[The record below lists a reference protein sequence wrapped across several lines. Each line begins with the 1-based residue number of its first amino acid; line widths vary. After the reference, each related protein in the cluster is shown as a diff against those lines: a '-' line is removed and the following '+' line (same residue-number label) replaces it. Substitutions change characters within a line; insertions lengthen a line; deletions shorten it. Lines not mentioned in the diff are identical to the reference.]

1 MTDDLEA
8 RIRRLEDRAE
18 ISLLVAEYG
27 VAVDDRDMATLGDLF
42 TDDAVFRHADGFAEM
57 RGRDTV
63 IDFYQNRFRLFGPS
77 FHYPHSHAIWFPE
90 TTGAGDATTATGRVT
105 AHAELGTEGKTVMV
119 ALRYH
124 DRYVCQGRWRFAE
137 RVLSF
142 LYFMDLAE
150 LAAGGL
156 TAPMRKIWPGP
167 TMATDLPETLPTWRS
182 YYGLA

>member
-1 MTDDLEA
+1 MTEDLEA
-8 RIRRLEDRAE
+8 RIRRLEDREE
-18 ISLLVAEYG
+18 IRLLVADYG

-42 TDDAVFRHADGFAEM
+42 TGDAVFRHADGFAEM
-57 RGRDTV
+57 RGRDT
-63 IDFYQNRFRLFGPS
+63 ILDFYQNRFRMFGPS
-77 FHYPHSHAIWFPE
+77 YHYPHSHAIWFPDRPE
-90 TTGAGDATTATGRVT
+90 SPDTATGRVT
-105 AHAELGTEGKTVMV
+105 AHAELGAEGKTVMV

-124 DRYVCQGRWRFAE
+124 DRYVRQGRWLFAE

-156 TAPMRKIWPGP
+156 TAPMRKVWPGP
-167 TMATDLPETLPTWRS
+167 TMATDLPESLPTWRT